1 MSWRSVP
8 CSLRRWREQEEIWSA
23 QMNRLPSKLLTSF
36 VLQVN
41 LITFIVETRTH
52 KYTSDY
58 LVFICK
64 QMHVKMTWVNL
75 KRSRFYFATSFFS
88 DGLEKRFGSLSTSVS
103 ERAEQLQTAVAQSV
117 SVQEGLKGLLSWLDK
132 LVLNPGPVEPT
143 AQAVQDALTQNQV
156 YNKLRKLCNYQVI
169 ISYKMSKHSNQSVSQ
184 SMLMKH

>member
-1 MSWRSVP
+1 
-8 CSLRRWREQEEIWSA
+8 
-23 QMNRLPSKLLTSF
+23 
-36 VLQVN
+36 
-41 LITFIVETRTH
+41 
-52 KYTSDY
+52 
-58 LVFICK
+58 
-64 QMHVKMTWVNL
+64 MTWVNL
-75 KRSRFYFATSFFS
+75 KRSHFYFATSFFS

-169 ISYKMSKHSNQSVSQ
+169 IS
-184 SMLMKH
+184 

>member
-1 MSWRSVP
+1 
-8 CSLRRWREQEEIWSA
+8 
-23 QMNRLPSKLLTSF
+23 
-36 VLQVN
+36 
-41 LITFIVETRTH
+41 
-52 KYTSDY
+52 
-58 LVFICK
+58 
-64 QMHVKMTWVNL
+64 MTWVNL
-75 KRSRFYFATSFFS
+75 KRSRFYFATFFFS

-169 ISYKMSKHSNQSVSQ
+169 IS
-184 SMLMKH
+184 